1 VYSSLNIYDQQ
12 LTIKARTVDSPNAAY
27 QRMAIFWPLI
37 EDLLEG
43 SYKIKQEHRKYLF
56 PEPRES
62 TESYDSRLNRS
73 AVVPY
78 FQRIEKM
85 LAGMLTRKSVR
96 LDDVSDLVTTQL
108 FDVDL
113 EGNDLNVWLY
123 NTARIAIAF
132 GHVGVL
138 VDAPRDAEKARPYW
152 VTYKPSD
159 ILGWRT
165 EIIDGT
171 RELTQVRLLENVVEP
186 DGKYGEKTIT
196 QIRVLERGRYELHRR
211 DEKKS
216 EFKLYEEGETSLK
229 DRIPFSVAYS
239 NRTGFFESRSP
250 LYDIA
255 ELNLKHYQMN
265 SDLDNILHISAV
277 PNLVV
282 YGYPNADEITTGP
295 NEALSLPPESRMEYV
310 APSSDSYEAIF
321 RRLDDLKEQI
331 NTLSLAAVLGQ
342 KLVGESAEAKR
353 IDRSQND
360 STLMVLAQQMQ
371 DLIDNCLQFHSEYL
385 NEPKAGTC
393 AVNRDFVS
401 ARLDPQEITAYLQLF
416 NSGSITHET
425 LLTRLNEGEILG
437 DDFSVEE
444 ELENLQNGGLKEVNI
459 PELPNEEPADIEDDE
474 DDEEEDV

>member
-1 VYSSLNIYDQQ
+1 MYSSLNIYDKQ
-12 LTIKARTVDSPNAAY
+12 LSIKAKTVDSPNAAY
-27 QRMAIFWPLI
+27 QRMATFWPLI
-37 EDLLEG
+37 EDLLAG
-43 SYKIKQEHRKYLF
+43 SVKIKQEHRKYLF

-96 LDDVSDLVTTQL
+96 LEDVSDTVLQQL
-108 FDVDL
+108 FDIDL
-113 EGNDLNVWLY
+113 EQNDLNVWLF

-138 VDAPRDAEKARPYW
+138 VDAPKEGDKTRPYW

-165 EIIDGT
+165 EIINGI
-171 RELTQVRLLENVVEP
+171 RELTQVRLLENVVEA
-186 DGKYGEKTIT
+186 DGKYGEKIIT
-196 QIRVLERGRYELHRR
+196 QIRVLERGKYEIHRKDDKR
-211 DEKKS
+211 S
-216 EFKLYEEGETSLK
+216 GFRLYDQGQMSLK
-229 DRIPFSVAYS
+229 DKIPFSVAYS
-239 NRTGFFESRSP
+239 NRVGFFESRSP

-255 ELNLKHYQMN
+255 ELNLKHYQIQ
-265 SDLDNILHISAV
+265 SDLDNILHISSV

-295 NEALSLPPESRMEYV
+295 NEALSLPPESKMEYV
-310 APSSDSYEAIF
+310 SPASDSFDAIF
-321 RRLDDLKEQI
+321 TRLNDLKEQI

-371 DLIDNCLQFHSEYL
+371 DLIDNCLQFHSQYL

-393 AVNRDFVS
+393 TVNRDFVT
-401 ARLDPQEITAYLQLF
+401 ARLDPQEITAYTQLF
-416 NSGSITHET
+416 SLGGISHET
-425 LLTRLNEGEILG
+425 LLTQLYNGEILG

-444 ELENLQNGGLKEVNI
+444 EIESLQKGGLKEI
-459 PELPNEEPADIEDDE
+459 
-474 DDEEEDV
+474 EEDL